1 MRNSVII
8 VAYVCMALGMCPL
21 QRGYAASPPMIKTQA
36 PGFYRFMLGN
46 FEITALNDGVVAYP
60 TAQVMLSATPEQI
73 RKALADWGLSD
84 PIGMSYNAFL
94 INTGRKLV
102 LIDTGT
108 GGKLNDDP
116 GFHGCGRL
124 LTNLRASGY
133 TPEQVDEVYITHI
146 GPDHIGGLTQA
157 GKRTFPNAIL
167 RASKKETA
175 FFLDSSE
182 VAAGI
187 AASDNKA
194 KTKAR
199 LQFYIDIFDPYV
211 KAGKFDDFDNDIQLV
226 PGIRALATPG
236 HTPGHTSYVV
246 ESKGQTMV
254 VIGDLVHV
262 GALQFEN
269 PSLSTVFDANAN
281 AASAQ
286 RKRIL
291 QLAADEDDLVAGA
304 HISFPGIGHVRVGAR
319 GYIWI
324 PVNFTIP
331 H

>member
-1 MRNSVII
+1 MRNSLII
-8 VAYVCMALGMCPL
+8 VAYACMALGMCAL
-21 QRGYAASPPMIKTQA
+21 QTGHAASPPMVKTQA

-46 FEITALNDGVVAYP
+46 LEITALNDGVVAYP
-60 TAQVMLSATPEQI
+60 TAQALPAASPEQI
-73 RKALADWGLSD
+73 RKGLADWGLND
-84 PIGMSYNAFL
+84 PVGMSYNAFL
-94 INTGRKLV
+94 INTGRNLV

-108 GGKLNDDP
+108 GGKLDDDP

-167 RASKKETA
+167 RASKKETEV
-175 FFLDSSE
+175 FLDPAK
-182 VAAGI
+182 AAARI
-187 AASDNKA
+187 AASGNKVQ
-194 KTKAR
+194 TR
-199 LQFYIDIFDPYV
+199 TWLQFYIDIFEPYV
-211 KAGKFDDFDNDIQLV
+211 KAGRFVDFDSDIELV
-226 PGIRALATPG
+226 PGIRALATHG
-236 HTPGHTSYVV
+236 HTAGHTSYVV
-246 ESKGQTMV
+246 ASQGQTMI

-269 PSLSTVFDANAN
+269 PSLSTTFDADANA
-281 AASAQ
+281 AATQ

-324 PVNFTIP
+324 PVSFAIP